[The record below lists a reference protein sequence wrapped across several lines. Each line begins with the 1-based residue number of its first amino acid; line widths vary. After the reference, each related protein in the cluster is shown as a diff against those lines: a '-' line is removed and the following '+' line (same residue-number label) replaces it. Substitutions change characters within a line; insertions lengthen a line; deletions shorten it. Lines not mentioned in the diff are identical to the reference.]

1 MPAPWLKKIYTCKG
15 KSHPL
20 REDRDG
26 SAIPCV
32 WHGLAQSA
40 PHLTGTGVH
49 ATLAQQKERMIII
62 WLQQTHCQSLLVTTT
77 HYFTCTFPSEVMGA
91 ASLPAA
97 IRGILIYRAPAKVVW
112 EVASLQSSSHLIRQ
126 CQIPV

>member
-1 MPAPWLKKIYTCKG
+1 MEIERMFTASFKKGSG

-26 SAIPCV
+26 SAVPCI

-62 WLQQTHCQSLLVTTT
+62 
-77 HYFTCTFPSEVMGA
+77 
-91 ASLPAA
+91 
-97 IRGILIYRAPAKVVW
+97 
-112 EVASLQSSSHLIRQ
+112 
-126 CQIPV
+126 